1 MQTLLLGLL
10 LAFYIPLL
18 SPIKASLLVLGA
30 LLWAVGS
37 NLALWQYANMVM
49 PLATSAIMIV
59 TQFMLGMS
67 YGFFVEARG
76 KRRVSELFGQYVP
89 PELVDEMSDNP
100 DSFTMEGENREM
112 TVLFADV
119 RNFTSISECLDPKV
133 LSQLMNNYMT
143 PMTRVIHLHRG
154 TIDKYIGDA
163 IMAFWGAPLADSNH
177 ARNAVMAALKMQEV
191 LSVLRPELIARG
203 LPEIRIGIG
212 INSGMMSVGN
222 MGSEFR
228 MAYTVMGDAVNLSSR
243 LEGLTKQY
251 GVEILVG
258 EETRKLLPDMLFREI
273 DKVRVK
279 GKNISISIYEPLG
292 LAEKI
297 NPSMQEELRQF
308 QQVIKYYRA
317 QDWDMAEVQLRS
329 LQQVAP
335 QDAVYPLYQQR
346 IAYLRTNPPTA
357 DWDGT
362 FEFLTK

>member
-1 MQTLLLGLL
+1 
-10 LAFYIPLL
+10 
-18 SPIKASLLVLGA
+18 
-30 LLWAVGS
+30 
-37 NLALWQYANMVM
+37 
-49 PLATSAIMIV
+49 
-59 TQFMLGMS
+59 
-67 YGFFVEARG
+67 
-76 KRRVSELFGQYVP
+76 
-89 PELVDEMSDNP
+89 
-100 DSFTMEGENREM
+100 
-112 TVLFADV
+112 
-119 RNFTSISECLDPKV
+119 
-133 LSQLMNNYMT
+133 
-143 PMTRVIHLHRG
+143 
-154 TIDKYIGDA
+154 
-163 IMAFWGAPLADSNH
+163 
-177 ARNAVMAALKMQEV
+177 MAALKMQEV